1 MLSTHPEVWITN
13 VLTSSSNRTW
23 LSMLASGL
31 QTVIEL
37 SFRDKSVR
45 LHFHLHLFTST
56 SCALAKTSLY
66 SIRPTQNAESMKPAF
81 CQLACLPL
89 AFLLTPAIFF
99 FSFSACNIYPRHRS
113 SLHTQGDAS
122 FCYPIPVFSVRC
134 AWLIFLARSK
144 SHPWSCLWW

>member
-13 VLTSSSNRTW
+13 VLTSSSNGTW

-37 SFRDKSVR
+37 SFRDKPVR
-45 LHFHLHLFTST
+45 LHSHLSIFSRARHVHSRKHRCTPSGRP
-56 SCALAKTSLY
+56 KTLSPWNLL
-66 SIRPTQNAESMKPAF
+66 SANLPAF
-81 CQLACLPL
+81 LWLFCL
-89 AFLLTPAIFF
+89 LLQFF

-144 SHPWSCLWW
+144 SHP

>member
-37 SFRDKSVR
+37 SFAFPSSPFHEHVMCARENIAV
-45 LHFHLHLFTST
+45 LHQADPKRWVHETCFL
-56 SCALAKTSLY
+56 
-66 SIRPTQNAESMKPAF
+66 PT
-81 CQLACLPL
+81 CLPSFGFS
-89 AFLLTPAIFF
+89 AYSCNFF
-99 FSFSACNIYPRHRS
+99 FSFSACNIYPKHRS
-113 SLHTQGDAS
+113 SLLTQGDAS